1 MCIRSVRRL
10 GRKRQNAAM
19 RFTLTPVRV
28 GLVLLVL
35 PTVSLLVLATI
46 GVGTRPSYQLLIS
59 WPAILLCGIGLCLF
73 IPGRVSTAVLA
84 TFAIVVSLI
93 SLVITFPW
101 AVYLS
106 KWSSCGHQPVKV
118 SGFAASNSYSLPGDP
133 TYAPDIFSGYVC
145 TEDEAVRNGYHR
157 IK

>member
-1 MCIRSVRRL
+1 MRPCGSRSPL
-10 GRKRQNAAM
+10 
-19 RFTLTPVRV
+19 FRV

-35 PTVSLLVLATI
+35 PTVSLLVLDAI
-46 GVGTRPSYQLLIS
+46 SVGMRASYQLLIS

-118 SGFAASNSYSLPGDP
+118 SGF
-133 TYAPDIFSGYVC
+133 
-145 TEDEAVRNGYHR
+145 
-157 IK
+157 